1 MAKEVDEIR
10 LTYARKPTVIR
21 RHVSCMTSVEGEY
34 PPKGARL
41 DRRLLPVIA
50 KGRLDYSRISNFD
63 YTDLWAFIW
72 HAYTHGEQWW
82 LTPEE
87 EALRAE
93 ILGYPDNRSLKDIV
107 LEVFEFTDDK
117 TGEVLSNRTIKM
129 TNSEII
135 NELPESIIT
144 NRSNQMAVKKV
155 LKGLNVKHNR
165 RVYFMPPLSKA
176 DSSIH

>member
-1 MAKEVDEIR
+1 NCPVAYQGLKITTS
-10 LTYARKPTVIR
+10 LSS
-21 RHVSCMTSVEGEY
+21 VSMIFSE
-34 PPKGARL
+34 
-41 DRRLLPVIA
+41 
-50 KGRLDYSRISNFD
+50 
-63 YTDLWAFIW
+63 
-72 HAYTHGEQWW
+72 WW

-93 ILGYPDNRSLKDIV
+93 ILGYPDNNIV
-107 LEVFEFTDDK
+107 LEVFEFTADK

-155 LKGLNVKHNR
+155 LKGSCGRTPKSVRSKLCCLNDYKHC
-165 RVYFMPPLSKA
+165 FMNPLPLYV
-176 DSSIH
+176 

>member
-1 MAKEVDEIR
+1 M
-10 LTYARKPTVIR
+10 
-21 RHVSCMTSVEGEY
+21 
-34 PPKGARL
+34 
-41 DRRLLPVIA
+41 
-50 KGRLDYSRISNFD
+50 
-63 YTDLWAFIW
+63 WAFIW
-72 HAYTHGEQWW
+72 HAYTHGWQWW

-117 TGEVLSNRTIKM
+117 TGEALSNRTIKM

-144 NRSNQMAVKKV
+144 NRSNQMAVKK
-155 LKGLNVKHNR
+155 KC
-165 RVYFMPPLSKA
+165 
-176 DSSIH
+176 